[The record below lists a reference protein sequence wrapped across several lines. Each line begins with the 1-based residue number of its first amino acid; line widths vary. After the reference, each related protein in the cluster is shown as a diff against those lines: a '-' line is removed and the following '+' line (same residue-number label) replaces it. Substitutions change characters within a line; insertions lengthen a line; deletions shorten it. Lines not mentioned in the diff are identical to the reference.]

1 MCGPRAWP
9 SARPAPASGW
19 APDPIGPLQPDDGW
33 LLRGRRPF
41 PRPYRRNMETRTA
54 RSRRL
59 SSGLFAGAL
68 LLTPLAACGGDTE
81 SGDVDASP
89 EVTAT
94 ESAPAEETSG
104 GADAGDTTEP
114 QDPTATAGQ
123 GGDTDTDVD
132 CSGNSCSV
140 TLSGEGAE
148 ADILG
153 TQVVLGGVENGRATF
168 RVGDRDLSCGQG
180 ESVSAGPLTLAC
192 STVTEDTV
200 TLMASLG

>member
-1 MCGPRAWP
+1 
-9 SARPAPASGW
+9 
-19 APDPIGPLQPDDGW
+19 
-33 LLRGRRPF
+33 
-41 PRPYRRNMETRTA
+41 METRTT

-81 SGDVDASP
+81 SGDVDTTP

-94 ESAPAEETSG
+94 ESAPEETAG
-104 GADAGDTTEP
+104 GETEGTTQPEGSP
-114 QDPTATAGQ
+114 GPAEQSDETNA
-123 GGDTDTDVD
+123 DVD

-153 TQVVLGGVENGRATF
+153 TQVVLGGVENGQATL

-200 TLMASLG
+200 TLTASLG

>member
-1 MCGPRAWP
+1 
-9 SARPAPASGW
+9 
-19 APDPIGPLQPDDGW
+19 
-33 LLRGRRPF
+33 
-41 PRPYRRNMETRTA
+41 METRTA

-68 LLTPLAACGGDTE
+68 LLTPLAACSGDTE

-94 ESAPAEETSG
+94 ESAPADETSG
-104 GADAGDTTEP
+104 SGDAGDTTEP

-123 GGDTDTDVD
+123 GGDTDPDVD

-153 TQVVLGGVENGRATF
+153 TQIVLGGVENGRATL

-180 ESVSAGPLTLAC
+180 EDVSAGPLTLAC

-200 TLMASLG
+200 TLTASLG